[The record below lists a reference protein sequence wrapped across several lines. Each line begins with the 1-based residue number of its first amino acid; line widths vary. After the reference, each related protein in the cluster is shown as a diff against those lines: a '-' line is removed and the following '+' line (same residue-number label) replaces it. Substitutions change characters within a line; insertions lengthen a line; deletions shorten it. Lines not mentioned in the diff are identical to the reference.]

1 MAFTVA
7 AEPTV
12 FGNKAA
18 RLIVIT
24 ADGAEAN
31 VTTGFSV
38 IDLMVTGEIQSMAT
52 AHPYIQANKNSSG
65 TASLGTI
72 GVSGV
77 SAGAYVHCLV
87 FGR

>member
-7 AEPTV
+7 SEATV
-12 FGNKAA
+12 FGNKNT
-18 RLIVIT
+18 RLVKIT

-31 VTTGFSV
+31 VTTGFGV
-38 IDLMVTGEIQSMAT
+38 IDHLIVSRVISMAT
-52 AHPYIQANKNSSG
+52 ANAYVQPNKNSSG
-65 TASLGTI
+65 TAANGTI

-77 SAGAYVHCLV
+77 SAGAEIHCLV

>member
-1 MAFTVA
+1 MAYTVS

-12 FGNKAA
+12 FGNKNA
-18 RLIVIT
+18 RLIKVI
-24 ADGAEAN
+24 ADAAEGN

-38 IDLMVTGEIQSMAT
+38 IDLLVTGEIQSMAT

-65 TASLGTI
+65 TASNGTI

-77 SAGAYVHCLV
+77 SAGAEVHCLV